1 MSQPDLRASATA
13 TIVFDRLQQHQ
24 RRHTLAILAIPS
36 LGTAVALALLPWSG
50 VGLVEMGLLLTFY
63 ALTSVGITVGFHR
76 LFAHRTFEARRGT
89 RILLGI
95 LGCMAAQG
103 PLIYWVSNHRRHH
116 VHSDEPGDPHSPH
129 RDGEERLGL
138 LRGLW
143 HAHVE
148 WSFNQE
154 IPNPARFARDLL
166 RDLDICGVDRR
177 YFLWAGLGLAVPAL
191 LDGMLTLS
199 AMGALKG
206 LLWGGCVRLF
216 LTHNFT
222 FSINSICHVFGR
234 RPFPTRER
242 STNNLWLAVPTLG
255 ESWHNNHH
263 AFPNSA
269 IFGLEWWQIDVGA
282 WVVRALKLLGWAW
295 DVKEPSANA
304 VEARKG
310 AA

>member
-1 MSQPDLRASATA
+1 
-13 TIVFDRLQQHQ
+13 
-24 RRHTLAILAIPS
+24 
-36 LGTAVALALLPWSG
+36 GTFFALALLPRSG
-50 VGLVEMGLLLTFY
+50 VGLVEVCILLSSYAATF
-63 ALTSVGITVGFHR
+63 VGITVGFHR
-76 LFAHRTFEARRGT
+76 LFAHKSFET
-89 RILLGI
+89 RLGIRIVLGI

-116 VHSDEPGDPHSPH
+116 VHSDYPGDPHSPH
-129 RDGEERLGL
+129 VHGEEKLDL

-154 IPNPARFARDLL
+154 IPNPARYARDLL
-166 RDLDICGVDRR
+166 RDPAICRVDRL
-177 YFLWAGLGLAVPAL
+177 YFLWVGLGLAIPGL
-191 LDGMLTLS
+191 LGGVLTLS

-206 LLWGGCVRLF
+206 LLWGGFVRTF

-222 FSINSICHVFGR
+222 FSINSICHVFGCL
-234 RPFPTRER
+234 PFPTPER
-242 STNNLWLAVPTLG
+242 STNNIWLAIPTLG

-282 WVVRALKLLGWAW
+282 WIVRVLKASGLAW
-295 DVKEPSANA
+295 DIKEPSARA
-304 VEARKG
+304 VEVRRGRA
-310 AA
+310 